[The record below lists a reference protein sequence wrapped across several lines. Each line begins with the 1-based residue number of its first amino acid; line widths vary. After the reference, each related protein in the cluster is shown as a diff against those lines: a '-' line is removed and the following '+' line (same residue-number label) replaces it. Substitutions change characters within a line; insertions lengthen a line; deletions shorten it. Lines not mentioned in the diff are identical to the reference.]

1 MENFLSILDDYPE
14 VSHLSPTFSWAT
26 SPVVDQSIDPD
37 ITPADNI
44 EDNQVPVTPYTET
57 QKDASRSLPVKTCL
71 ACRRKHLKCSGSNP
85 CARCITSQVEC
96 VFIPSQRGYN
106 RLRRA
111 TIKGKERL
119 PLVGTS
125 RLQYQPPS
133 PEPSVDAARGNA
145 PNHNQASDNRAESLS
160 LSAGSRL
167 KRLSAYATSTL
178 YNQTSS
184 PQLTIMNDSDR
195 PLTSFYYH
203 AFASNPF
210 VLPRC
215 HLSQIDDAKSLHIL
229 VAAMRWVGSLYINA
243 TVQTDL
249 YNAAHSS
256 IYDDQAPRNGFL
268 VQAMMLLLVALDGSC
283 QRRESLRILSDVE
296 LLALEIGLN
305 KRNFAA
311 LQGRDSPVLEESW
324 RRTWWYLYIMDGMI
338 AGIHRESSFALFDV
352 SADVLLPCEEHQYLS
367 GEIPKPPSLPDL
379 QDRNFHEDEHQ
390 FSSFAQLIICGQNLG
405 KFLRLPPICNPEDPN
420 VKELELLLT
429 SWRLH
434 LPHFKRH
441 MLQQDGEPDEMIFQ
455 AYMITYAIL
464 ILLYQPYCRFDI
476 KPAQA
481 IDTCAPVQTTLGNDY
496 VDYYTTE
503 TVSSATA
510 ISAMITQK
518 SLLSH
523 THFFTC
529 ALTLSSI
536 VHLSHWAL
544 LSPDARDSASRES
557 IRLNLGAL
565 KLRARVWPAA
575 AEAQAQVA
583 AVAKTIYRIKKTESA
598 ESNLLDLLIN
608 NQT

>member
-1 MENFLSILDDYPE
+1 MESFLYILDDYPE

-26 SPVVDQSIDPD
+26 SPVVDRSINPET
-37 ITPADNI
+37 TPADNI
-44 EDNQVPVTPYTET
+44 KDNQVPVIPYTET
-57 QKDASRSLPVKTCL
+57 QKDAPRSLAVKTCL
-71 ACRRKHLKCSGSNP
+71 TCRRRHLKCSGSNP

-96 VFIPSQRGYN
+96 VFIPSQRGYH
-106 RLRRA
+106 RLRRS
-111 TIKGKERL
+111 TVQGKERL
-119 PLVGTS
+119 PLAGTS
-125 RLQYQPPS
+125 QLQYQPPS
-133 PEPSVDAARGNA
+133 PGPSVNAARGNT
-145 PNHNQASDNRAESLS
+145 PNRDQASDNGVESHS
-160 LSAGSRL
+160 LSASSRL
-167 KRLSAYATSTL
+167 SKLSAYDTSAL
-178 YNQTSS
+178 HNQISL
-184 PQLTIMNDSDR
+184 PQLTIMDDSDR

-215 HLSQIDDAKSLHIL
+215 HLSQIDDAKSLHTL
-229 VAAMRWVGSLYINA
+229 VTAMRWVGSLYINAYA

-256 IYDDQAPRNGFL
+256 IYDDQTPRNGFL

-283 QRRESLRILSDVE
+283 QRREALRILSDVE
-296 LLALEIGLN
+296 LLALEIGLH

-311 LQGRDSPVLEESW
+311 LHGRDSRILEESW
-324 RRTWWYLYIMDGMI
+324 RRTWWYLYIVDGMI
-338 AGIHRESSFALFDV
+338 AGIHRETSFALFDI
-352 SADVLLPCEEHQYLS
+352 STDVLLPCEEHQYLS
-367 GEIPKPPSLPDL
+367 GEIPKPLSLQDL
-379 QDRNFHEDEHQ
+379 QDRNFDEDEHQ

-405 KFLRLPPICNPEDPN
+405 KFLQLPPICKPEDPN

-441 MLQQDGEPDEMIFQ
+441 MLQQDGEPDEMMFQ

-464 ILLYQPYCRFDI
+464 ILLYQPYCRFNTT
-476 KPAQA
+476 PVQV
-481 IDTCAPVQTTLGNDY
+481 IDTCAPVQRTLSSDY
-496 VDYYTTE
+496 VDYYTIE
-503 TVSSATA
+503 TISSATA
-510 ISAMITQK
+510 ISAMIARREP
-518 SLLSH
+518 LLSH

-565 KLRARVWPAA
+565 KLRASVWPAA

-583 AVAKTIYRIKKTESA
+583 AVAKTIHRIKKL
-598 ESNLLDLLIN
+598 NPLN
-608 NQT
+608 PMF